1 MKNLILTTLFICLST
16 FAQIEPIDEIIA
28 PTGDFDSSKF
38 TKVAV
43 VQWASNYSAPLGN
56 TEAADKYKKQNISVL
71 ESYIREAAA
80 NGAKYVVTPE
90 FGILGYPD
98 IPDLPSEDDN
108 FRNRDDIKPYVET
121 VPGPATE
128 YFSQMAKEL
137 GIYIQFGL
145 AERDIETDLYYNT
158 AVAISPEGEIV
169 GKYRKQHLYKIEEN
183 FLATGDQNVSFNT
196 PFGKVGLI
204 ICSDIYD
211 DKVMNKYKEMQVNVL
226 SLSTS
231 WADYNSGWRYFTKAA
246 TWVNAYIFA
255 ANHNYFPDSGIIN
268 PDGSTQSHIRQ
279 SDGVAYGFVKN
290 L

>member
-1 MKNLILTTLFICLST
+1 MKNLILTLILTSITTL
-16 FAQIEPIDEIIA
+16 AQIEPIDEIVTPI
-28 PTGDFDSSKF
+28 GDFDSTQY

-43 VQWASNYSAPLGN
+43 VQWASNYSAPLGDD
-56 TEAADKYKKQNISVL
+56 EAAKNYKKQNISVL
-71 ESYIREAAA
+71 EDYIREAAS
-80 NGAKYVVTPE
+80 NGAKYIVTPE

-98 IPDLPSEDDN
+98 IPDLPSEEDN
-108 FRNRDDIKPYVET
+108 FRNRDDIRPYVET

-128 YFSQMAKEL
+128 HFSKIAKEL
-137 GIYIQFGL
+137 RIYIQFGM
-145 AERDIETDLYYNT
+145 AEKDAETDLYYNT
-158 AVAISPEGEIV
+158 AVTVSPEGEIV
-169 GKYRKQHLYKIEEN
+169 GKYRKQHLYQIEEK
-183 FLATGDQNVSFNT
+183 FLATGNENVSFMT

-211 DKVMNKYKEMQVNVL
+211 DHVMNKYKEMSLNVL

-268 PDGSTQSHIRQ
+268 PNGSTQSHIRQ
-279 SDGVAYGFVKN
+279 SDGIAYGFVKN